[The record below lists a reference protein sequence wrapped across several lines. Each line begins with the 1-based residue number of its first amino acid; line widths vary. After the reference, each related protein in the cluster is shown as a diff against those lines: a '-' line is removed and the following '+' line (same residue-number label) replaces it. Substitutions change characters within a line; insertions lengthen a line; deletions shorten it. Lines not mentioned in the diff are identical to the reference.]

1 MKKIY
6 LLLFIFLSFS
16 NVSNAKD
23 MILDNLNTP
32 GKTNQ
37 DQKWFFITDKV
48 MGGRSEGKVEI
59 DKMQKKI
66 CYRMSGN
73 VTTENNG
80 GFIQIRSLLKP
91 NINGSDYEGIYFKV
105 FGNNK
110 KYFIHLRTQ
119 YTVAPWQYYSFGFE
133 ANEEWLEIKVPL
145 EEFKKSNFYQPKS
158 LKKQKI
164 QTIGLVAA
172 FDDFDADICLAEIG
186 FY

>member
-80 GFIQIRSLLKP
+80 GFIQIRTSIIP
-91 NINGSDYEGIYFKV
+91 NININKFNGIYIKI

-110 KYFIHLRTQ
+110 KYNLFIRTGL
-119 YTVAPWQYYSFGFE
+119 TLAPWQYYSFSFFSPD
-133 ANEEWLEIKVPL
+133 EWIEVKAPFD
-145 EEFKKSNFYQPKS
+145 EFKKSNFYQPKK
-158 LKKQKI
+158 LLNQKI
-164 QTIGLVAA
+164 KSIGLVAA
-172 FDDFDADICLAEIG
+172 FNDFKSDICLSEIG